1 LKFTPLCH
9 FHAAGGK
16 VTRRAPGVFEKLKE
30 LGHLSHMRCL
40 GTTAVG
46 NVALALDARVQGNI
60 FTEEYYAT
68 NHMMGG

>member
-1 LKFTPLCH
+1 ML
-9 FHAAGGK
+9 AGGK
-16 VTRRAPGVFEKLKE
+16 VICRAPGVFEKLKE

-46 NVALALDARVQGNI
+46 NVALALDARVQGN

-68 NHMMGG
+68 HHMMGG